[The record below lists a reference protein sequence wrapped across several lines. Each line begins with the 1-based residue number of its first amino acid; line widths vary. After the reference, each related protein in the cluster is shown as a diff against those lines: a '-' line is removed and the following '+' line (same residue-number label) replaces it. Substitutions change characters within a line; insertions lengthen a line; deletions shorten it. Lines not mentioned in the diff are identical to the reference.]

1 MRLGC
6 REPSFTSAGL
16 HDGGGT
22 TVQPGGTIVT
32 LDRGIGWGLW
42 STCAPRV
49 CRPAELVDKGKPRVT
64 WGRKATGL
72 GQPSQPGCRN
82 Q

>member
-6 REPSFTSAGL
+6 REPSHTAGL

-22 TVQPGGTIVT
+22 TVWPRGTIVT
-32 LDRGIGWGLW
+32 LDLASVRPIGLR
-42 STCAPRV
+42 TEVR
-49 CRPAELVDKGKPRVT
+49 RPAELVDKGKPRVT
-64 WGRKATGL
+64 WGRPGL
-72 GQPSQPGCRN
+72 GAPSQPGCRN